1 MQNTDLLRVAFKKGD
16 KRYTQIKRTHS
27 VAMYKVEE
35 KGVIYYEVFKIRL
48 KTARKLALKSGILDV
63 RQGEEYPSKKYFGK
77 MAFCCSMLE
86 VAQKRYEQILEK
98 VSENP

>member
-16 KRYTQIKRTHS
+16 KRYTQIQRTHS

-48 KTARKLALKSGILDV
+48 KTARKVALKSGILDV

-77 MAFCCSMLE
+77 MAFCCSTLE
-86 VAQKRYEQILEK
+86 VAIRRFKEIVDK
-98 VSENP
+98 VAINS